1 MINVLYAGNQGV
13 FDGIVTSSLSLVKRL
28 EKPRKV
34 VINVFT
40 ASLERINLKY
50 TPVTLNQ
57 VKFLEKVLRNYN
69 SETYV
74 KLYDVTD
81 VYEKEFK
88 NNPNENSSWSPY
100 TLLRLLIDL
109 TDLKGK
115 ILYLDTDVLFNKDVS
130 LLYDMNVDGYEFFAA
145 RDYYGKIFINPRY
158 INAGVILFNLNK
170 CAETGLFF
178 KMRKKINDKKMFFSD
193 QTVLNGLA
201 SKKKII
207 SQRFNDQKYLYDST
221 VIRHFSR
228 RLFYLPYPHIAN
240 VKQWEVDKL
249 KKKFNYSEFDDV
261 LDEYLLLKPSIDKLS
276 GEK

>member
-81 VYEKEFK
+81 IYEKEFK